1 MKRNDFIMNATADY
15 LECLQDANK
24 ALEKCR
30 IYGIDPITAYT
41 DTSTGHIVDIEY
53 PQANASQLEVLCV
66 ELADQMERLE
76 VFYNAIYALATAK
89 NELESVDLYEF
100 DDDNGA
106 E

>member
-1 MKRNDFIMNATADY
+1 MTRNDFIENATADY
-15 LECLQDANK
+15 QECLQEANK

-30 IYGIDPITAYT
+30 LYGINPMTAYT

-76 VFYNAIYALATAK
+76 VFYNAIYALTTAK

-100 DDDNGA
+100 DEDNGA

>member
-1 MKRNDFIMNATADY
+1 MKKNDFIMNATADY
-15 LECLQDANK
+15 LECLQDANR

-53 PQANASQLEVLCV
+53 PHANAKQLEVLCV

-100 DDDNGA
+100 D
-106 E
+106 EE

>member
-1 MKRNDFIMNATADY
+1 MKKNDFIMNATADY
-15 LECLQDANK
+15 LECLQDANR

-53 PQANASQLEVLCV
+53 PQANAKQLEVLCV

-100 DDDNGA
+100 D
-106 E
+106 EE

>member
-1 MKRNDFIMNATADY
+1 MKKNDFIMNATADY
-15 LECLQDANK
+15 LECLQDANR

-100 DDDNGA
+100 D
-106 E
+106 EE

>member
-1 MKRNDFIMNATADY
+1 MKKNDFIMNATADY
-15 LECLQDANK
+15 LECLQEANK

-53 PQANASQLEVLCV
+53 PQANASQLKVLCV

-100 DDDNGA
+100 D
-106 E
+106 EE

>member
-1 MKRNDFIMNATADY
+1 MTRNDFIMNATADY
-15 LECLQDANK
+15 LECLQEANK

-30 IYGIDPITAYT
+30 IYGINPITAYT
-41 DTSTGHIVDIEY
+41 DTSTEHIMDIEY
-53 PQANASQLEVLCV
+53 PQANANQLEVLCV

-100 DDDNGA
+100 D
-106 E
+106 EE

>member
-15 LECLQDANK
+15 LECLQEANR

-100 DDDNGA
+100 D
-106 E
+106 EE

>member
-1 MKRNDFIMNATADY
+1 MTKNDFIMNATADY
-15 LECLQDANK
+15 LECLQDANR

-100 DDDNGA
+100 D
-106 E
+106 EE

>member
-1 MKRNDFIMNATADY
+1 MTKNDFIMNATADY
-15 LECLQDANK
+15 LECLQEANK

-30 IYGIDPITAYT
+30 TYGIDPITAYT

-76 VFYNAIYALATAK
+76 VFYNAIYALTTAK

-100 DDDNGA
+100 D
-106 E
+106 EE

>member
-100 DDDNGA
+100 D
-106 E
+106 EE

>member
-1 MKRNDFIMNATADY
+1 MTKNDFIMSATADY
-15 LECLQDANK
+15 LECLQDANR

-100 DDDNGA
+100 D
-106 E
+106 EE

>member
-15 LECLQDANK
+15 LECLQDANR

-100 DDDNGA
+100 D
-106 E
+106 EE

>member
-1 MKRNDFIMNATADY
+1 MKKNDFILNATADY
-15 LECLQDANK
+15 LECLQEANK

-100 DDDNGA
+100 D
-106 E
+106 EE